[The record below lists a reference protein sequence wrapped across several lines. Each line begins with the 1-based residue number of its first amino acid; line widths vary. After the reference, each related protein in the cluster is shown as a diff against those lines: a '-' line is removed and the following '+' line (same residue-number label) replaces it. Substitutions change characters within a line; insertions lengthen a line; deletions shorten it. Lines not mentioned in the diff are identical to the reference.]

1 MYPENLFREKTSRK
15 GFPAYNMKEITNI
28 LAAYDRLD
36 FTQRKAALAT
46 VVHVAGSSYRR
57 EGARML
63 IVDDGHWTG
72 GISGG
77 CLEDDTVRKA
87 NMAIFQQKPR
97 VVRYDTT
104 QDDPFQIGVGLGCK
118 GIIDVLIEPVD
129 AADPFNPV
137 ELLRTVA
144 GQRGDAAL
152 GVVTTSDSPEV
163 PVGLR
168 ILKTKDD
175 LVVNMA
181 PVADWG
187 RLTDEVTETMKI
199 GVFRQL
205 EMTWSDGQAV
215 KFFVEMI
222 QPPIHLVALGSNHDL
237 LPLLEIGRT
246 LGWRLSVV
254 GNLRKIGKPIFELA
268 TVVADFGQLPVP
280 PDDRTAA
287 VLMSHDYK
295 TDFANLHKLLPA
307 GLPFIGLLGPRKRTE
322 RMLEALENE
331 GIHLSPAQLD
341 TLHGPAGLDLGATT
355 PESIALS
362 IAAEI
367 QSVFGRR
374 KGGSLR
380 QRSGPIYDRKTLTE
394 NA

>member
-1 MYPENLFREKTSRK
+1 
-15 GFPAYNMKEITNI
+15 MKEITNI

-36 FTQRKAALAT
+36 HSERKVALAT

-77 CLEDDTVRKA
+77 CLEDDTIRKA

-129 AADPFNPV
+129 STDPTNPV
-137 ELLRTVA
+137 ELLRTVTLEA
-144 GQRGDAAL
+144 CGAERGNTAL
-152 GVVTTSDSPEV
+152 GVVTASDSPEV

-168 ILKTKDD
+168 ILKSKNE
-175 LVVNMA
+175 LVVNMS
-181 PVADWG
+181 PLADWG
-187 RLTDEVTETMKI
+187 KLKAAVLETMEN
-199 GVFRQL
+199 GVSRQL
-205 EMTWSDGQAV
+205 EMTWSDGQTV
-215 KFFVEMI
+215 QFFVEMI
-222 QPPIHLVALGSNHDL
+222 QPPIHLVALGSNYDL

-246 LGWRLSVV
+246 LGWRLTVV

-268 TVVADFGQLPVP
+268 TVVPDFEQLPTL
-280 PDDRTAA
+280 PDARTAA

-295 TDFANLHKLLPA
+295 TDYANLHKLLPA
-307 GLPFIGLLGPRKRTE
+307 GLPYIGLLGPRKRTE
-322 RMLEALENE
+322 RMFEALENE
-331 GIHLSPAQLD
+331 GINCSPTQLD
-341 TLHGPAGLDLGATT
+341 TLHGPAGHDLGATT
-355 PESIALS
+355 PEAIALS

-380 QRSGPIYDRKTLTE
+380 QRTAPIYDRKTLTE
-394 NA
+394 HA

>member
-1 MYPENLFREKTSRK
+1 
-15 GFPAYNMKEITNI
+15 MKEITNI

-36 FTQRKAALAT
+36 FSERKAALAT

-77 CLEDDTVRKA
+77 CLEDDAIRKA
-87 NMAIFQQKPR
+87 NLAIFQQKPR

-129 AADPFNPV
+129 ANDPFNPV
-137 ELLRTVA
+137 ELLRTIA
-144 GQRGDAAL
+144 DQRGDAAL
-152 GVVTTSDSPEV
+152 GVIMASDSSEV

-168 ILKTKDD
+168 ILKTKNE
-175 LVVNMA
+175 LVVNQT
-181 PVADWG
+181 PLSDWG
-187 RLTDEVTETMKI
+187 RLTVEVQETLVN
-199 GVFRQL
+199 GNSHQL
-205 EMTWSDGQAV
+205 EMTWTDGQPV
-215 KFFVEMI
+215 KFFVEMLP
-222 QPPIHLVALGSNHDL
+222 PPIHLVALGSNYDL

-246 LGWRLSVV
+246 LGWQLTVV

-268 TVVADFGQLPVP
+268 TVVAEFEQVPVP
-280 PDDRTAA
+280 PDAHTAT

-295 TDFANLHKLLPA
+295 TDFLNLKKILPHD
-307 GLPFIGLLGPRKRTE
+307 LPFIGLLGPRKRTE
-322 RMLEALENE
+322 RILDELENE

-341 TLHGPAGLDLGATT
+341 SLHGPAGLDIGATT
-355 PESIALS
+355 PEAIALS

-374 KGGSLR
+374 KGGPLR
-380 QRSGPIYDRKTLTE
+380 QRTGPIYDRKTVTE

>member
-1 MYPENLFREKTSRK
+1 
-15 GFPAYNMKEITNI
+15 MKEITNI

-36 FTQRKAALAT
+36 HSERKVALAT

-77 CLEDDTVRKA
+77 CLEDDTIRKA

-129 AADPFNPV
+129 AADPTNPV
-137 ELLRTVA
+137 ELLRTVTLEA
-144 GQRGDAAL
+144 DGVERGNTAL
-152 GVVTTSDSPEV
+152 GVVTASDSPEV

-168 ILKTKDD
+168 ILKSKDE
-175 LVVNMA
+175 LVVNMT
-181 PVADWG
+181 PLADWG
-187 RLTDEVTETMKI
+187 KLTAAVLETLEN
-199 GVFRQL
+199 GASRQL
-205 EMTWSDGQAV
+205 EMTWSDGHTIQ
-215 KFFVEMI
+215 FFVEMI
-222 QPPIHLVALGSNHDL
+222 QPPIHLVALGSNYDL

-246 LGWRLSVV
+246 LGWRLTVV

-268 TVVADFGQLPVP
+268 TVVPDFEQLPAL
-280 PDDRTAA
+280 PDARTAA

-331 GIHLSPAQLD
+331 GIHLSPTQLD

-355 PESIALS
+355 PEAIALS

-380 QRSGPIYDRKTLTE
+380 QRTAPIYERKTLTE
-394 NA
+394 HA

>member
-1 MYPENLFREKTSRK
+1 
-15 GFPAYNMKEITNI
+15 MKEITNI

-36 FTQRKAALAT
+36 FKERKAALAT

-77 CLEDDTVRKA
+77 CLEDDTIRKA

-118 GIIDVLIEPVD
+118 GIIDVLIEPVN
-129 AADPFNPV
+129 ANDPSNPV
-137 ELLRTVA
+137 ELLRTVT
-144 GQRGDAAL
+144 GQRGEAAL
-152 GVVTTSDSPEV
+152 GVVTASDSPEV

-168 ILKTKDD
+168 ILKTKNE
-175 LVVNMA
+175 LVVNMT
-181 PVADWG
+181 PQTDWE
-187 RLTDEVTETMKI
+187 RLTTEVAETLEA
-199 GVFRQL
+199 GASRQL
-205 EMTWSDGQAV
+205 SLTWTDGQTIQ
-215 KFFVEMI
+215 FFVEMLP
-222 QPPIHLVALGSNHDL
+222 PPIHLVALGSNHDV
-237 LPLLEIGRT
+237 LPLLQIGQT
-246 LGWRLSVV
+246 LGWRLTVV

-268 TVVADFGQLPVP
+268 TVVAEVEQIPVP
-280 PDDRTAA
+280 ADAHTAA

-295 TDFANLHKLLPA
+295 TDFANLHKLLPSQ
-307 GLPFIGLLGPRKRTE
+307 LPYIGLLGPRKRTE
-322 RMLEALENE
+322 RMLEAFETE
-331 GIHLSPAQLD
+331 GNPLTPSQLQ
-341 TLHGPAGLDLGATT
+341 TLHGPSGLDIGATT

-380 QRSGPIYDRKTLTE
+380 QRTAPIYDRKTVTE

>member
-1 MYPENLFREKTSRK
+1 
-15 GFPAYNMKEITNI
+15 MKEITTI

-77 CLEDDTVRKA
+77 CLEDDTIRKA
-87 NMAIFQQKPR
+87 NMAIFQQRPR

-104 QDDPFQIGVGLGCK
+104 LDDPFQIGVGLGCK
-118 GIIDVLIEPVD
+118 GIIDVLIEPVEP
-129 AADPFNPV
+129 ADPLNPV
-137 ELLRTVA
+137 ELLRKVVA
-144 GQRGDAAL
+144 QANLPQRGDLAL
-152 GVVTTSDSPEV
+152 GVVTASNSPEV

-168 ILKTKDD
+168 ILKTKSE
-175 LVVNMA
+175 LLANMTPMA
-181 PVADWG
+181 GWG
-187 RLTDEVTETMKI
+187 RLTEEVLETLEN
-199 GVFRQL
+199 GASRHL
-205 EMTWSDGQAV
+205 EMTWQDGQQV
-215 KFFVEMI
+215 KFFVETI
-222 QPPIHLVALGSNHDL
+222 TPPIHLVALGSNYDL

-254 GNLRKIGKPIFELA
+254 GNLRKIGKPIFEMA
-268 TVVADFGQLPVP
+268 TVVAEFSQLPVEA
-280 PDDRTAA
+280 DARTAA

-295 TDFANLHKLLPA
+295 TDLANLKKLLPSE
-307 GLPFIGLLGPRKRTE
+307 LRYIGLLGPRKRTE
-322 RMLEALENE
+322 RIIEAFRDE
-331 GIHLSPAQLD
+331 GNPLSPTLLE
-341 TLHGPAGLDLGATT
+341 TLHGPSGLDLGATT
-355 PESIALS
+355 PEAIALS

-374 KGGSLR
+374 SGGPLR
-380 QRSGPIYDRKTLTE
+380 QRTTPIYDRKINME
-394 NA
+394 HG

>member
-1 MYPENLFREKTSRK
+1 
-15 GFPAYNMKEITNI
+15 MKEITNI

-36 FTQRKAALAT
+36 FAERKAALAT

-77 CLEDDTVRKA
+77 CLEDDAIRKA

-129 AADPFNPV
+129 ASDPFNPV
-137 ELLRTVA
+137 ELLRSVA

-152 GVVTTSDSPEV
+152 GVVTASESPEV

-168 ILKTKDD
+168 ILKTKNE
-175 LVVNMA
+175 LVLNMTPLA
-181 PVADWG
+181 GWE
-187 RLTDEVTETMKI
+187 RLTEEVLETLEN
-199 GVFRQL
+199 GASRQL
-205 EMTWSDGQAV
+205 EMTWTDGQPV
-215 KFFVEMI
+215 KFFVEMLP
-222 QPPIHLVALGSNHDL
+222 PPIHLVALGSNYDL

-246 LGWRLSVV
+246 LGWQMSVV

-268 TVVADFGQLPVP
+268 TVVAEFEQVPVP
-280 PDDRTAA
+280 PDDHTAT

-295 TDFANLHKLLPA
+295 TDFLNLKKILPH

-322 RMLEALENE
+322 RILVELKNE
-331 GIHLSPAQLD
+331 GIHLSPAQLEA
-341 TLHGPAGLDLGATT
+341 LHGPAGLDIGART
-355 PESIALS
+355 PEAIALS

-374 KGGSLR
+374 KGGPLR
-380 QRSGPIYDRKTLTE
+380 HRTAPIYDRKTVTE

>member
-1 MYPENLFREKTSRK
+1 M
-15 GFPAYNMKEITNI
+15 
-28 LAAYDRLD
+28 
-36 FTQRKAALAT
+36 
-46 VVHVAGSSYRR
+46 VHVAGSSYRR

-77 CLEDDTVRKA
+77 CLEDDTIRKA

-118 GIIDVLIEPVD
+118 GIIDVLIEPVNPT
-129 AADPFNPV
+129 DPTNPV
-137 ELLRTVA
+137 ELLRTVTLEA
-144 GQRGDAAL
+144 DGVERGNTAL
-152 GVVTTSDSPEV
+152 GVVTASDSPEV

-168 ILKTKDD
+168 ILKSKDE
-175 LVVNMA
+175 LVVNMT
-181 PVADWG
+181 PLADWG
-187 RLTDEVTETMKI
+187 KLKAAVLETLQN
-199 GVFRQL
+199 GASRQL
-205 EMTWSDGQAV
+205 EMTWSDGHKVQ
-215 KFFVEMI
+215 FFVEMI
-222 QPPIHLVALGSNHDL
+222 QPPIHLVALGSNYDL

-246 LGWRLSVV
+246 LGWRLTVV
-254 GNLRKIGKPIFELA
+254 GNLRKIGKSIFELA
-268 TVVADFGQLPVP
+268 TVVPDFEQLPVL
-280 PDDRTAA
+280 PDARTAA

-331 GIHLSPAQLD
+331 GIHLSPTQLD

-355 PESIALS
+355 PEAIALS

-380 QRSGPIYDRKTLTE
+380 QRTAPIYERKNLTE
-394 NA
+394 HA

>member
-1 MYPENLFREKTSRK
+1 
-15 GFPAYNMKEITNI
+15 MKEITNI

-77 CLEDDTVRKA
+77 CLEDDAIRKA

-129 AADPFNPV
+129 AEDPSNPV
-137 ELLRTVA
+137 ELLRTVT
-144 GQRGDAAL
+144 GQRGEAAL
-152 GVVTTSDSPEV
+152 GVVTASDSPEV
-163 PVGLR
+163 PVWLR
-168 ILKTKDD
+168 ILKTKNE
-175 LVVNMA
+175 LVVNMT
-181 PVADWG
+181 PQTDWE
-187 RLTDEVTETMKI
+187 RLTTEVAETLEA
-199 GVFRQL
+199 GASRQL
-205 EMTWSDGQAV
+205 SLTWTDGQTIQ
-215 KFFVEMI
+215 FFVEMLP
-222 QPPIHLVALGSNHDL
+222 PPIHLVALGSNHDV
-237 LPLLEIGRT
+237 LPLLQIGQT
-246 LGWRLSVV
+246 LGWRLTVV

-268 TVVADFGQLPVP
+268 TVVADFEQVPVP
-280 PDDRTAA
+280 TDAHTAA

-295 TDFANLHKLLPA
+295 TDFVNLNKILPH
-307 GLPFIGLLGPRKRTE
+307 GLPYIGLLGPRKRTE
-322 RMLEALENE
+322 RMLEALETE
-331 GIHLSPAQLD
+331 GNPLTPGQLE
-341 TLHGPAGLDLGATT
+341 TLHGPSGLDIGATT

-380 QRSGPIYDRKTLTE
+380 QRTAPIYDRKTVTE

>member
-1 MYPENLFREKTSRK
+1 
-15 GFPAYNMKEITNI
+15 MKEITNI

-36 FTQRKAALAT
+36 FTERKAAMAT

-77 CLEDDTVRKA
+77 CLEDDAIRKA

-129 AADPFNPV
+129 AADPLNPV
-137 ELLRTVA
+137 ALLRKVA
-144 GQRGDAAL
+144 GQRGDASL
-152 GVVTTSDSPEV
+152 GVVTASESPEV

-168 ILKTKDD
+168 ILKTKNE
-175 LVVNMA
+175 LVVNVPPQA
-181 PVADWG
+181 NWSK
-187 RLTDEVTETMKI
+187 LTDEVLETLENGI
-199 GVFRQL
+199 SRNL
-205 EMTWSDGQAV
+205 EMTWTDGQTV
-215 KFFVEMI
+215 KFFVEMLP
-222 QPPIHLVALGSNHDL
+222 PPIHVVALGSNYDL

-246 LGWRLSVV
+246 LGWQLSVV

-268 TVVADFGQLPVP
+268 TVVASFEELPVP
-280 PDDRTAA
+280 TDAHTAA

-295 TDFANLHKLLPA
+295 TDFLNLKKILPL

-322 RMLEALENE
+322 RILEELENE

-341 TLHGPAGLDLGATT
+341 SLHGPAGLDIGATT
-355 PESIALS
+355 PEAIALS

-374 KGGSLR
+374 KGGPLR
-380 QRSGPIYDRKTLTE
+380 QRTAPIYDRKTVTE